1 MVMQSKT
8 AIRTSNIATIS
19 LSARSNRSSDIALT
33 QEPLHLSSG
42 EVKLAKFGLHVG
54 NIKYTD
60 RKINKY
66 MLSSSYVQ
74 LYQCIVPNIMRKK
87 DMLVITDKN
96 LLKMY

>member
-8 AIRTSNIATIS
+8 AIRTSNIATTS
-19 LSARSNRSSDIALT
+19 LSGRSNRSSDIALI
-33 QEPLHLSSG
+33 QGLLHLNSG
-42 EVKLAKFGLHVG
+42 AVNLAKFGLHVG

-66 MLSSSYVQ
+66 MISYTTALPVYCSKHHVQ
-74 LYQCIVPNIMRKK
+74 ERYTGNNRQ
-87 DMLVITDKN
+87 N